1 MKFLEFTFLQND
13 VRHWL
18 LAILVA
24 ALSFATLRL
33 TLNLLRNSMKR
44 LAEKT
49 KTILDD
55 LLIHVLG
62 KTRLFF
68 IVLVSLYIGARFLTL
83 SPRVDHFLRAVT
95 ILTLIIQT
103 AVWGH
108 AAINFLVETFSRRRK
123 DIDPATRTTISA
135 MGFIGRLILW
145 SLLLLLA
152 LDNLGFDVTALITGL
167 GIGGIAVA
175 LAVQN
180 ILSDLFASLSIVLDK
195 PFVIGDFIIIDG
207 YMGVVEHIGL
217 KTTRVRSI
225 SGEQLV
231 FANSDLLNSRIRNY
245 KRMYERRVVTTVGVT
260 YETPIDKL
268 EKIPAIIRE
277 ILASIET
284 VRLDRVHFKSL
295 GDFALIYEIVYY
307 VLSPDYK
314 VYIEAEQKLN
324 LELVRRFREEGIE
337 FAYPTQTLF
346 VQPLHSSPGQG
357 SGTGP
362 AQTPRSS

>member
-1 MKFLEFTFLQND
+1 MKFLDVTFFQND
-13 VRHWL
+13 IRHWL
-18 LAILVA
+18 LAVLIA
-24 ALSFATLRL
+24 ALSFAVLQL
-33 TLNLLRNSMKR
+33 ALNLFRNSMTR

-49 KTILDD
+49 KTMIDD
-55 LLIHVLG
+55 LIIHVLG
-62 KTRLFF
+62 KTRRFF
-68 IVLVSLYIGARFLTL
+68 IVLISLYIGSRFLTL
-83 SPRVDHFLRAVT
+83 SPRIDHVLRVVT
-95 ILTLIIQT
+95 ILTLIVQA

-108 AAINFLVETFSRRRK
+108 TAIAFLVETFAQRRK

-152 LDNLGFDVTALITGL
+152 LDNMGFDVTALITGL

-195 PFVIGDFIIIDG
+195 PFVIGDFIIVDN

-245 KRMYERRVVTTVGVT
+245 KRMYERRVVTSVGVT
-260 YETPIDKL
+260 YETPIEKL
-268 EKIPAIIRE
+268 EKIPDIIRE
-277 ILASIET
+277 ILKNIET

-324 LELVRRFREEGIE
+324 LELVRRFRKEGIE

-346 VQPLHSSPGQG
+346 VQPLNSSPGNA
-357 SGTGP
+357 TGAGP
-362 AQTPRSS
+362 T